1 MRVSGANTDG
11 SSNSFASKSVDAS
24 ESDGSVMRTV
34 FAEPTKGYC
43 GHSVDISTFSD
54 GSPSV
59 TPEERFRFPSLN

>member
-1 MRVSGANTDG
+1 
-11 SSNSFASKSVDAS
+11 
-24 ESDGSVMRTV
+24 MRTV